1 MGKIEWK
8 KVQNADEN
16 FMYNLLLPAIVLIVP
31 TVVVFF
37 MLNSSGFLSVEKDGY
52 YFQFGG
58 AAAFYIV
65 VLTMIYKRFAK
76 YKEQLNATIIA
87 TSVSSIVISGNLKYN
102 NSPIKN
108 IDVFIVGTNSKDTTN
123 EMGYYSIKVFVE
135 NYDKK
140 QQKLEYTIS
149 IISDEYELN
158 EPIIVP
164 ELLSTFTAPPLHLK
178 KKIIENM
185 KTPENNQ
192 VLQELHE
199 RKQILEEIIALEKEK
214 TVPHKVSEI
223 KKPTLEELLALLLN
237 DIEKLMEFL
246 SKDLAKTAEIYKVLD
261 FQEDLEK
268 KNNDIVDWKRRMRA
282 FLNRIYK

>member
-1 MGKIEWK
+1 
-8 KVQNADEN
+8 
-16 FMYNLLLPAIVLIVP
+16 LLPAIVLIVP

-76 YKEQLNATIIA
+76 YNEQFIDTIIA
-87 TSVSSIVISGNLKYN
+87 TSVSSIVISGNLYYN
-102 NSPIKN
+102 NSAIKN
-108 IDVFIVGTNSKDTTN
+108 IDVFIDGTNSKATTN

-149 IISDEYELN
+149 VVSDEYELN
-158 EPIIVP
+158 EKIVVP
-164 ELLSTFTAPPLHLK
+164 ELQSTFPAPPLHLK

-192 VLQELHE
+192 VLQELHK
-199 RKQILEEIIALEKEK
+199 RKQILEEIIELEKEK
-214 TVPHKVSEI
+214 TLPTNIITDSENVNTGNFSNVTGNI
-223 KKPTLEELLALLLN
+223 T
-237 DIEKLMEFL
+237 FG
-246 SKDLAKTAEIYKVLD
+246 
-261 FQEDLEK
+261 
-268 KNNDIVDWKRRMRA
+268 NNNKI
-282 FLNRIYK
+282 NRK

>member
-65 VLTMIYKRFAK
+65 VLIIIYKRFAE
-76 YKEQLNATIIA
+76 YKKQLNDTMLAA
-87 TSVSSIVISGNLKYN
+87 NVSSIVISGNLYYN
-102 NSPIKN
+102 NSYIKN

-149 IISDEYELN
+149 VVSDEYELN
-158 EPIIVP
+158 EKIVVP
-164 ELLSTFTAPPLHLK
+164 ELQSTFPAPPLHLK

-192 VLQELHE
+192 VLQELHK
-199 RKQILEEIIALEKEK
+199 RKQILEEIIELEKEK
-214 TVPHKVSEI
+214 TLPTNIITDSENVNTGNFSNVTGNI
-223 KKPTLEELLALLLN
+223 T
-237 DIEKLMEFL
+237 FG
-246 SKDLAKTAEIYKVLD
+246 
-261 FQEDLEK
+261 
-268 KNNDIVDWKRRMRA
+268 NNNKI
-282 FLNRIYK
+282 NRK

>member
-214 TVPHKVSEI
+214 TVPTNVI
-223 KKPTLEELLALLLN
+223 T
-237 DIEKLMEFL
+237 D
-246 SKDLAKTAEIYKVLD
+246 SKNVNTGNFSNVNGNIT
-261 FQEDLEK
+261 FG
-268 KNNDIVDWKRRMRA
+268 NNNKI
-282 FLNRIYK
+282 NRK